1 MSPSGI
7 VRLCI
12 DTIRTLAPIKA
23 LLAKFGFTPAQIV
36 EVAHQQ
42 IAKYAR

>member
-1 MSPSGI
+1 MHTFGAS
-7 VRLCI
+7 
-12 DTIRTLAPIKA
+12 APIKG
-23 LLAKFGFTPAQIV
+23 LLTKFGFTPERVV